1 MKNIL
6 INPKISVNKR
16 RKEIN
21 DVIDHRLIRWLI
33 SNSYNPIIIS
43 NNIIHDSLSKR
54 FKLLK
59 NLNIKGIILSGGN
72 DVKKNSLRYL
82 AQFFLINYAKKK
94 KLPILGIC
102 QGMQM
107 LGVAFGSKL
116 RRVRKHVN
124 KKHKL
129 FCFRDK
135 KFPLN
140 VNSYHNYSLDVCPK
154 DFFVTTRSIDGAI
167 ESIKHRKY
175 NWEGWMWHPERDIK
189 FDRINNFRL
198 KKIFN

>member
-6 INPKISVNKR
+6 INPKIYINKR
-16 RKEIN
+16 RNEIN
-21 DVIDHRLIRWLI
+21 DVIDHRLISWLI

-43 NNIIHDSLSKR
+43 NKIIQEPLPKR
-54 FKLLK
+54 YKILK

-94 KLPILGIC
+94 KLPLLGIC

-107 LGVAFGSKL
+107 LGLAFGSKL
-116 RRVRKHVN
+116 KKVRIHVN

-129 FCFRDK
+129 SCLSDK
-135 KFPLN
+135 KFPST
-140 VNSYHNYSLDVCPK
+140 VNSYHNYSLEICPK
-154 DFFVTTRSIDGAI
+154 DFFVTTRSSDGEI

-189 FDRINNFRL
+189 FDQINNFRL
-198 KKIFN
+198 KKIFK